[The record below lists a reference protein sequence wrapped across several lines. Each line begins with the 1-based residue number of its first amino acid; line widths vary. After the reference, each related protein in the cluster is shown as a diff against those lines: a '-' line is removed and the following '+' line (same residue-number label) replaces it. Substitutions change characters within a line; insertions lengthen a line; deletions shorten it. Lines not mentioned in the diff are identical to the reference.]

1 MADVLLS
8 FYNIVVG
15 QISYDGSEYST
26 NRMNR
31 MGDNFEIF
39 VKNSFLAQ
47 PDDARASS
55 TLSSVFSYL
64 GSSTRPPDA
73 IVRKSDVLEI
83 KKVGSLAG
91 QLQFNSSYPKQK
103 ITCDDE
109 MISTECRNAEDW
121 TERDVVYYIGV
132 IPPKFD
138 FPTDILIVGGD
149 CFAASKSCYQETFLQ
164 VQSALT
170 DKFGPR
176 LSTSKELGRINRV
189 DPLSKTSLR
198 IRGMWLVDNP
208 IQWLAKTRLSSDFQ
222 ITMVLSCKKYNQYN
236 EQSKNTLES
245 LVGTL
250 VKKEYMILP
259 NPDGPDL
266 PDVNCVRFQ
275 FER

>member
-15 QISYDGSEYST
+15 QFSYDGSEYST

-31 MGDNFEIF
+31 MGDKFEAF

-47 PDDARASS
+47 PDDARAAS

-73 IVRKSDVLEI
+73 IVRNSDVLEI
-83 KKVGSLAG
+83 KKVGSLTG

-103 ITCDDE
+103 ITFDDE
-109 MISTECRNAEDW
+109 MISTKCRNAEDW

-132 IPPKFD
+132 IPPTSD
-138 FPTDILIVGGD
+138 FPSDILIVGGD
-149 CFAASKSCYQETFLQ
+149 CFAASKNCYQETFRQ

-176 LSTSKELGRINRV
+176 LSTSKELGRINKV

-208 IQWLAKTRLSSDFQ
+208 IQWLAQARLSSDFQ
-222 ITMVLSCKKYNQYN
+222 ITMVLSCEKYNQYN

-250 VKKEYMILP
+250 ITKEYINLP
-259 NPDGPDL
+259 NPDGQDL